1 MVDCGQPI
9 TNSLLSNEW
18 IELRFVDT
26 NQNTSDK
33 ASALD
38 YELLRSHRIPEL
50 PDHIDTVP
58 MERAPAPQSDLEAT
72 EYIPPS

>member
-1 MVDCGQPI
+1 M
-9 TNSLLSNEW
+9 
-18 IELRFVDT
+18 DT

>member
-1 MVDCGQPI
+1 M
-9 TNSLLSNEW
+9 
-18 IELRFVDT
+18 DT

-58 MERAPAPQSDLEAT
+58 MERAPAPQSGVEAT
-72 EYIPPS
+72 KHIPLAKKEKESSNVGEQPS